1 MKGDFDVIVI
11 GAGHAGLTAAICAA
25 ESGAS
30 VCVLEVSPK
39 NVRGGN
45 SKHTRNL
52 RPMHESAL
60 HPLEGSYGFDEYMDD
75 LLRVTDGETNQAL
88 ATLTLEASANSVQWL
103 KDHGVAFQP
112 PLGGTLHLGRTNAF
126 FLGGGKAV
134 MNALFQC
141 ADKLN
146 ITVVYEALDIQ
157 LDVDNGVFKRVDY
170 SHQGNTEHLTAAS
183 LVVAAGG
190 FEANLEWLAEAWGD
204 AALNFLVRGT
214 PYNRGDILR
223 QLLAAD
229 AVQIGD
235 ARQCHAVAIDGRA
248 PQFDG
253 GICSRIDCVPLGI
266 VVNNQAVRFYD
277 EGEDFWPKRYAI
289 WGRLVAAQPDQ
300 VAYSI
305 IDSQSAGLFMPTVF
319 PPVEAPSLRELAEKL
334 GLPQES
340 LSTTVDA
347 FNHSIVEADFNHQIL
362 DGCHTQGLAIAKT
375 HWARK
380 LDKPPFRAYMLR
392 PGITFTYLGVE
403 VDANARVKFNDSTC
417 TSNIFAA
424 GEIMAGNVLGQGYL
438 AGIGMTIGSVFGRIA
453 GREAARHAR

>member
-146 ITVVYEALDIQ
+146 ITVVYDALDIQ
-157 LDVDNGVFKRVDY
+157 LDVDNGVFRRVDY
-170 SHQGNTEHLTAAS
+170 RHQGNAEHLTAAS

-190 FEANLEWLAEAWGD
+190 FEANLEWLSEAWGD

-289 WGRLVAAQPDQ
+289 WGRLVAEQPDQ
-300 VAYSI
+300 VAFSI

-340 LSTTVDA
+340 LSTTVDE

-362 DGCHTQGLAIAKT
+362 DDCHTQGLAIAKT

-392 PGITFTYLGVE
+392 PGITFTYLGIE

>member
-1 MKGDFDVIVI
+1 MGDFDVIVI

-141 ADKLN
+141 ADKLD
-146 ITVVYEALDIQ
+146 ITVVYDALDIQ
-157 LDVDNGVFKRVDY
+157 LDVDNGVFRRIDY
-170 SHQGNTEHLTAAS
+170 SHHGNTEHLTAAS

-190 FEANLEWLAEAWGD
+190 FEANLEWLSEAWGD

>member
-141 ADKLN
+141 ADKLD
-146 ITVVYEALDIQ
+146 ITVVYDALDIQ
-157 LDVDNGVFKRVDY
+157 LDVDNGVFRRIDY
-170 SHQGNTEHLTAAS
+170 SHHGNTEHLTAAS

-190 FEANLEWLAEAWGD
+190 FEANLEWLSEAWGD

-362 DGCHTQGLAIAKT
+362 DDCHTQGLAIAKT

-403 VDANARVKFNDSTC
+403 VDANARVNFNDSTC

>member
-88 ATLTLEASANSVQWL
+88 ATLTLEASANSVPWL

-157 LDVDNGVFKRVDY
+157 LDVDNGVFRRIDY
-170 SHQGNTEHLTAAS
+170 SHHGNTEHLTAAS

-190 FEANLEWLAEAWGD
+190 FEANLEWLSEAWGD